1 MEDFAIRLIVLRKID
16 AHAHLDEPS
25 LDWFATNLR
34 NFDGLLA
41 ISDSVDIH
49 SSSRNIELAANCDSI
64 IPFIGIHPEIFARPE
79 NAKTT
84 HEKLDEM
91 IAALGGKLEF
101 ARGIGEIGLDP
112 TYGPMKDQEYLL
124 RGILSLVEH
133 SRFPITLHCRETVVR
148 ILDIVSTYNLRS
160 KILFHWFAGSE
171 SELKKLHGG
180 GIYSSFGPSILFSKR
195 MADLVKSSDP
205 RFILAE
211 TDAPTAFRSLID
223 APSTPFLVDSVAFK
237 IGLILNISYQHAC
250 QLMETNATRYL
261 STQD

>member
-1 MEDFAIRLIVLRKID
+1 
-16 AHAHLDEPS
+16 
-25 LDWFATNLR
+25 
-34 NFDGLLA
+34 GLLV

>member
-1 MEDFAIRLIVLRKID
+1 V
-16 AHAHLDEPS
+16 HAHLDEQS
-25 LDWFATNLR
+25 LDWFITNLR
-34 NFDGLLA
+34 NFDNLSV
-41 ISDSVDIH
+41 ISDSVDLH

-64 IPFIGIHPEIFARPE
+64 IPFIGIHPEIFARSE
-79 NAKTT
+79 NVKTT

-91 IAALGGKLEF
+91 IAALGRKVKF

-112 TYGPMKDQEYLL
+112 TYGLMKDQEYLL
-124 RGILSLVEH
+124 RGILSLAEA
-133 SRFPITLHCRETVVR
+133 SRIPITFHCRETIAR
-148 ILDIVSTYNLRS
+148 ILEVVSTYSLRS

-171 SELKKLHGG
+171 SEMKKMQDG

-195 MADLVKSSDP
+195 MAGLVKYSDP

-211 TDAPTAFRSLID
+211 TDAPTAIRSLID

-237 IGLILNISYQHAC
+237 IGLILCISYQQAC
-250 QLMETNATRYL
+250 QLLETNATRYL